1 MRCPRPER
9 QNLSE
14 CFLKAAA
21 PPEANLPHLHGV
33 QAQLWV
39 LKSHFPFLCISISLR
54 ISASAAHQ
62 GGDKI
67 GGLLSVPLTRGLPPP
82 CLPLAATIIL
92 TPSGEPLSRSWR
104 PVLCLRGTWC
114 PRGSASPG
122 WAARRVVAVVL
133 RAGPWDGSR
142 EGLGAFR
149 PKSPGPLAT
158 VMGLAHRG
166 RTGQQVPPTR
176 CGASLPP
183 RRSPLS
189 RGGHAAQLHSES
201 WRSPGDFLFEDL
213 VSVWN
218 LRNALLI
225 RQK

>member
-92 TPSGEPLSRSWR
+92 TPSGEPLSRSWS

-149 PKSPGPLAT
+149 PKSPGPPRHGDGPRPSGKDRTAGPSHPLW
-158 VMGLAHRG
+158 GLPASPPLSPLQG
-166 RTGQQVPPTR
+166 RP
-176 CGASLPP
+176 
-183 RRSPLS
+183 RSPAPL
-189 RGGHAAQLHSES
+189 GILEE
-201 WRSPGDFLFEDL
+201 PGRLP
-213 VSVWN
+213 V
-218 LRNALLI
+218 
-225 RQK
+225 